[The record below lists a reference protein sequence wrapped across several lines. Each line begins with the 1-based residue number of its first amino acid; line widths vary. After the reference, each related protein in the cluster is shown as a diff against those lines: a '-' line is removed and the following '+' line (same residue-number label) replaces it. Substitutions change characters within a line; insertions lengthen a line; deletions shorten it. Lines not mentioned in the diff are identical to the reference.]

1 MANNL
6 ALFQGGNLPA
16 HLQGIASSASAK
28 DLTDG
33 VGTGFDVLKFKGKVW
48 QVQQGDMR
56 IPLLNDDGDPQ
67 PRIDVVIVKANKNVT
82 KTYYDKGFSDGD
94 VVKPTCWSNDG
105 KVPSPMVEKPQC
117 STCTACPKN
126 VVGSKIGEDGKTKT
140 KACADNRR
148 LAVLNLSHAEPDGSR
163 NPQLLR
169 LPWNSMKNVAEY
181 ARNLDRQNVRYNTV
195 VTRLG
200 FEMDK
205 AYPAVTFEPKR
216 WLTADEA
223 AMVERMLADP
233 LMLDSILGD
242 SEFTAAPAAADAA
255 STFDADEPA
264 PAPKP
269 AATATQKAAAAPA
282 PKPAATAGV
291 TDAVPP
297 PARRK
302 PAAAPAPAPAPA
314 PEPIDSVAEEV
325 LESPVE
331 TPVAQATQGGDDLD
345 GLFAE
350 FDD

>member
-16 HLQGIASSASAK
+16 HLQGIASSATAK

-67 PRIDVVIVKANKNVT
+67 PRIDVVIIKANKNVT
-82 KTYYDKGFSDGD
+82 KTYYEKGFSDGD

-117 STCTACPKN
+117 SSCTACPKN

-148 LAVLNLSHAEPDGSR
+148 LAVLNLAHAEPDGSR

-223 AMVERMLADP
+223 ALVERVLADP

-242 SEFTAAPAAADAA
+242 TEFTAAPAVESAA
-255 STFDADEPA
+255 STFDVDEPA
-264 PAPKP
+264 PVASKPAPVASKP
-269 AATATQKAAAAPA
+269 AAAAQKAAAP
-282 PKPAATAGV
+282 AGV
-291 TDAVPP
+291 TADVPP
-297 PARRK
+297 PARRSK
-302 PAAAPAPAPAPA
+302 PAAAPVPA
-314 PEPIDSVAEEV
+314 PEPEPIESVAEEV
-325 LESPVE
+325 LESPAE
-331 TPVAQATQGGDDLD
+331 TPVAQASQGGDDLD